1 MSIGNDVVDLTAPRT
16 SGVASR
22 TRFLDRVF
30 TEQER
35 DRILRAEDS
44 DLEAWSTWAAKEA
57 AYKVV
62 SQLSEAPPVF
72 IHRSYE
78 VAWEHG
84 PAAGDG
90 PTSTGSPG
98 PRSGS
103 VQCDRGRLTVRIE
116 VEPDRR
122 FLHAVCT
129 LASVPP
135 HYETRGVVDRIDR
148 EDAAWARPWSDLLDD
163 MTARERDAV
172 HSLPSA
178 AVRIGA
184 RADAARWLDV
194 APDRVEI
201 VCAPGSIGR
210 RPPRIL
216 VDGAPTIID
225 VSLSH
230 DGPWI
235 AWALTQRT
243 GPDASAGNPSTPS

>member
-1 MSIGNDVVDLTAPRT
+1 VSIGNDVVDLTAPRT

-30 TEQER
+30 TEHER

-78 VAWEHG
+78 VAWEQG
-84 PAAGDG
+84 PAAGG
-90 PTSTGSPG
+90 EPTAAASPSH
-98 PRSGS
+98 RSGT
-103 VQCDRGRLTVRIE
+103 VQCDRGCLTVCLE
-116 VEPDRR
+116 VEPERR

-129 LASVPP
+129 LSSPPP
-135 HYETRGVVDRIDR
+135 HHETRGVVDRIDR
-148 EDAAWARPWSDLLDD
+148 EDAAWARPWSDLLEV
-163 MTARERDAV
+163 MTAREREAV

-184 RADAARWLDV
+184 RTDAARWLDV
-194 APDRVEI
+194 SLDRVEI

-235 AWALTQRT
+235 AWALSHRT
-243 GPDASAGNPSTPS
+243 GPDASAPKPPTTS